1 MKGFFKILVDNSEA
15 RKLLVFHF
23 LFFGGMSIS
32 KIAHPLWFD
41 QNNALVSYGFSYS
54 AMAIVGAFSFIQG
67 YFSIKIGIR
76 KTVIAGLILY
86 SLGMFLRIFTT
97 PSLAIIAGVIAGIG
111 ASTAIVCIRPW
122 LMYFSKE
129 DEHSKAM
136 ALHNFGTNTGTALGN
151 LIVSII
157 LIFISTYYFGFKAI
171 LIFAAVFP
179 LLAILVLPSKKI
191 DLEIRESN
199 EKNSNKLGFFQ
210 IFKQY
215 KTLTIGVLFF
225 GSLSGLI
232 ISILSPFF
240 PVILKDIGFSVSSIG
255 IIITSMLIIR
265 IILDPLLSD
274 FVNAKNKQIIFFIAE
289 LMFGVLTLTLILD
302 INIWI
307 LLIVLYIRT
316 IALGISFFTEGVI
329 QMGIYPKVFSGML
342 FGLSQS
348 AYWVGD
354 SIGGTIGAV
363 VYQNAGVEILVLIST
378 ILIISNAILFPI
390 FSLII
395 QKNKKGVDIDASAI
409 SGIN

>member
-1 MKGFFKILVDNSEA
+1 MKGFLKILTDNKEA
-15 RKLLVFHF
+15 RKLLVFHL

-76 KTVIAGLILY
+76 KTVIAGLLLY

-129 DEHSKAM
+129 DEHSQAM
-136 ALHNFGTNTGTALGN
+136 ALHNFGTNSGTALGN
-151 LIVSII
+151 LIVSLI

-171 LIFAAVFP
+171 LIFAAIFP

-191 DLEIRESN
+191 DLEIKESN
-199 EKNSNKLGFFQ
+199 EKSSNKISFFQ
-210 IFKQY
+210 VFKQY
-215 KTLTIGVLFF
+215 RTLTVGVLFF
-225 GSLSGLI
+225 GGLSGLI
-232 ISILSPFF
+232 ISILSPYF
-240 PVILKDIGFSVSSIG
+240 PIILKDIGFSVSSIG

-265 IILDPLLSD
+265 IILDPIMSD
-274 FVNAKNKQIIFFIAE
+274 FINSRNKQLIFFVAE
-289 LMFGVLTLTLILD
+289 LLFGVLTITLILD
-302 INIWI
+302 LNMWI
-307 LLIVLYIRT
+307 LLIVIYFRT

-329 QMGIYPKVFSGML
+329 QMSIYPKIFSGML
-342 FGLSQS
+342 FGLAQS

-354 SIGGTIGAV
+354 SVGGTIGAI
-363 VYQNAGVEILVLIST
+363 VYQNAGVEILVLISS
-378 ILIISNAILFPI
+378 ILIILNAVLFPI

-395 QKNKKGVDIDASAI
+395 EKKKKEVDIDARVI
-409 SGIN
+409 SEFN

>member
-1 MKGFFKILVDNSEA
+1 MKGFLKILIDNREA
-15 RKLLVFHF
+15 RNLLVFHF

-41 QNNALVSYGFSYS
+41 QNNALVSYGLSYS

-151 LIVSII
+151 LIVSAI

-171 LIFAAVFP
+171 LIFAAIFP

-199 EKNSNKLGFFQ
+199 EKNSNKLGFFE

-215 KTLTIGVLFF
+215 KILTIGVLFF

-232 ISILSPFF
+232 ISILSPYF
-240 PVILKDIGFSVSSIG
+240 PIILKDIGFSVSSIG
-255 IIITSMLIIR
+255 IIITTMLIIR

-289 LMFGVLTLTLILD
+289 LLFGVLTLTLILD

-307 LLIVLYIRT
+307 LLIVLYFRT

-329 QMGIYPKVFSGML
+329 QMAIYPKIFSGML

-363 VYQNAGVEILVLIST
+363 VYQNAGVETLVLIST

-395 QKNKKGVDIDASAI
+395 QKNKKGVDIDARAI